1 MAEYRRSFRCA
12 SVLLAITGAGSAYA
26 QERPVGLAAA
36 YRAALQRDP
45 DWLSASADADATAEN
60 ESQAK
65 ALFRPKVGVMASAG
79 YGGAT
84 ADVTLPPPVQNID
97 RVRLSGATLAGVAI
111 VQQPIVNGQARAQAR
126 QLRAG
131 AKAGAAQRD
140 AARLQLVLRVADA
153 YFAVLG
159 ARQELASYQAQET
172 SARRE
177 QRAAQARFDAG
188 RARIT
193 DVREAQ
199 ARADGARAQSIAA
212 QAQLETS
219 MARYD
224 ELTGLGGETIVALR
238 PDLVPT
244 LPSGSLRE
252 WQERAEATSPVVIAR
267 SHAADAAMFRVD
279 EFAWRSRVTV
289 DAVGAAGTLQSPGQD
304 GVASLNGVTGYTV
317 GLRLQ
322 MPLYTGGGIESQR
335 RQATRQA
342 RAAREQV
349 DAARRDVRLNVQQA
363 WTGQASSV
371 AAIEALNT
379 AIVSARLRERAALTG
394 RDVGIRTQSDVL
406 MAQATTIE
414 TERQLNDAQRNYER
428 SRLALLASANQLDEK
443 ALQTIDLDFALDSSA
458 RQN

>member
-1 MAEYRRSFRCA
+1 MAEFRRSIRYA
-12 SVLLAITGAGSAYA
+12 SVLLAITSAGSAGA
-26 QERPVGLAAA
+26 QERSSGLAAA

-45 DWLSASADADATAEN
+45 DWLGASADADASAEN
-60 ESQAK
+60 EDQAK
-65 ALFRPKVGVMASAG
+65 ALFRPKVGIMATGG

-84 ADVTLPPPVQNID
+84 ADVTLPPPVQDID

-111 VQQPIVNGQARAQAR
+111 AQQPIVNGQARAQAR

-140 AARLQLVLRVADA
+140 AARLQLALRVADA

-159 ARQELASYQAQET
+159 ARQELMSYQAQEAT
-172 SARRE
+172 ARRE

-199 ARADGARAQSIAA
+199 ARGDGAKAQSIAA
-212 QAQLETS
+212 QARLETS
-219 MARYD
+219 VARYG
-224 ELTGLGGETIVALR
+224 ELTGLDGDTVVSLR
-238 PDLVPT
+238 PDLAPR
-244 LPSGSLRE
+244 LPVGSIRD
-252 WQERAEATSPVVIAR
+252 WQARAEAASPVVIAR
-267 SHAADAAMFRVD
+267 RHAADAATFRID
-279 EFAWRSRVTV
+279 EFGWRSRVTV
-289 DAVGAAGTLQSPGQD
+289 DAVGAAGTLRAPGQD
-304 GVASLNGVTGYTV
+304 GVAALNGVTGYTV
-317 GLRLQ
+317 ALRLQ
-322 MPLYTGGGIESQR
+322 MPLYTGGGLESQR
-335 RQATRQA
+335 RQAMLQA

-371 AAIEALNT
+371 AAIAALNT
-379 AIVSARLRERAALTG
+379 AVVSARLRERAALTG

-406 MAQATTIE
+406 MAQAATIE
-414 TERQLNDAQRNYER
+414 TERQLNDAQRDYER

-443 ALQTIDLDFALDSSA
+443 ALQMIDLDFAPD
-458 RQN
+458 QPIGDD